1 LSIDLE
7 IGYISEH
14 LSDAAF
20 GYRTWQAALDRICDK
35 AGATG
40 AAFLP
45 LKGSGAKLPASSG
58 CAEIAERYVRDE
70 WFKIDARAPSIP
82 IIQRKGFAT
91 DQNFMTMEQMERNA
105 YYQEN
110 LRPFGLRWFV
120 ALRIDGFERQWTL
133 SLHRSEAEG
142 PFQESEIKSLL
153 SLSPS
158 LSMAVALTSNVTSF
172 AAISAFEAF
181 SLSGKAV
188 VMLDRFGDVIRVTEA
203 AESLFNESLGV
214 RNRRIVASCRQSA
227 ALLQLA
233 ISQSSRQ
240 PDDGL
245 NHPILIRRY
254 NSTPIL
260 AYVSPAKG
268 VARDVFAQCQTYVI
282 LIDPYLRNTPAEHA
296 LQDLFGLTR
305 TEAVLAARLSRGESL
320 RDIAS
325 AMVISYETAR
335 THLRRIFGKTGLNDQ
350 ADLISF
356 LSRVNAEQP

>member
-1 LSIDLE
+1 MSIDLE

-20 GYRTWQAALDRICDK
+20 GYRTWQAALDIICNK

-40 AAFLP
+40 AVFLP
-45 LKGSGAKLPASSG
+45 LNGAGAKLPASSG

-70 WFKIDARAPSIP
+70 WYKIDARAPSIP
-82 IIQRKGFAT
+82 LIQRKGFAT
-91 DQNFMTMEQMERNA
+91 DQSFMTVEQMERNS

-110 LRPFGLRWFV
+110 LRPFGFKWFV

-158 LSMAVALTSNVTSF
+158 LSTAVALASNITSF
-172 AAISAFEAF
+172 AATSAFETF
-181 SLSGKAV
+181 SLSGRAV
-188 VMLDRFGDVIRVTEA
+188 VMLDRFGDVVRVTDA
-203 AESLFNESLGV
+203 AERMFNEGFGIK
-214 RNRRIVASCRQSA
+214 NRRIVSSCRQSTTA
-227 ALLQLA
+227 IQHA
-233 ISQSSRQ
+233 ISQSYRQ
-240 PDDGL
+240 PDEGF
-245 NHPILIRRY
+245 NHPVLIRRW

-282 LIDPYLRNTPAEHA
+282 LIDPYLRNTPAKRA
-296 LQDLFGLTR
+296 LQDLFGLTP
-305 TEAVLAARLSRGESL
+305 TEAALAVRLSRGESL
-320 RDIAS
+320 RDITGS
-325 AMVISYETAR
+325 MMISYETAR

-356 LSRVNAEQP
+356 LSRVDAVQP